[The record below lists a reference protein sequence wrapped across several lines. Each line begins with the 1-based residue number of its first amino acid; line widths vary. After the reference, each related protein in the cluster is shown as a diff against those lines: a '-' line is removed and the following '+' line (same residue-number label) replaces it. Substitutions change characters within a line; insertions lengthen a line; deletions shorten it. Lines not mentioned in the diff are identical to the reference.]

1 MGIVSAVNCAEI
13 AATVLQEPV
22 DRFQARNLQ
31 ITGPEAITY
40 EQIAEQVSSAWGE
53 TIEYVDLTE
62 EELSQGA
69 IEEGM
74 SPEDV
79 ELQILCHFRQ
89 IRNGH
94 AELVTDTYEEI
105 MGRKAWS
112 VYDWAMANKGLL
124 DLDHND

>member
-31 ITGPEAITY
+31 ITGPEAVTY
-40 EQIAEQVSSAWGE
+40 AQIAEQLSSAWGE

-62 EELSQGA
+62 EEFAQGA
-69 IEEGM
+69 IEAGF
-74 SPEDV
+74 PAEDL
-79 ELQILCHFRQ
+79 ELQVLCHFRQ
-89 IRNGH
+89 IRNGK
-94 AELVTDTYEEI
+94 AKLVTDTYEEI

-112 VYDWAMANKGLL
+112 VEDWAVANKGLFESS
-124 DLDHND
+124 

>member
-13 AATVLQEPV
+13 AATVLQEPA

-31 ITGPEAITY
+31 ITGPEAITCA
-40 EQIAEQVSSAWGE
+40 QIAEQLSSAWGE

-74 SPEDV
+74 SSEDV

-112 VYDWAMANKGLL
+112 VCDWAMANKDLL
-124 DLDHND
+124 GLDHND